1 MTVYSALNEKTNQN
15 FSVLTDSKDRFL
27 DILFTQGV
35 EYADFTLEQLIDI
48 VKHNKIKEKQV

>member
-1 MTVYSALNEKTNQN
+1 MTVYSVLNEKTNQN

-35 EYADFTLEQLIDI
+35 EYADFTSEQLIDI
-48 VKHNKIKEKQV
+48 VEHDKIKEKQM

>member
-35 EYADFTLEQLIDI
+35 EYADFTSEQLIDI
-48 VKHNKIKEKQV
+48 VKHDKIKEKQM

>member
-35 EYADFTLEQLIDI
+35 EYADFTSEQLIDI
-48 VKHNKIKEKQV
+48 VEHDKIKEKQV

>member
-1 MTVYSALNEKTNQN
+1 MTVYSVLNERTNQN

-35 EYADFTLEQLIDI
+35 EYADFTSEQLIDI
-48 VKHNKIKEKQV
+48 VEHDKIKEKQV

>member
-35 EYADFTLEQLIDI
+35 EYADFTLEQLIDS

>member
-35 EYADFTLEQLIDI
+35 EYADFTSEQLIDI
-48 VKHNKIKEKQV
+48 VEHNKIKEKQV

>member
-48 VKHNKIKEKQV
+48 VKHNKIK

>member
-1 MTVYSALNEKTNQN
+1 MTVYSVLNEKTNQN

-35 EYADFTLEQLIDI
+35 EYADFTSEQLIDI
-48 VKHNKIKEKQV
+48 VEHDKIKEKQV

>member
-1 MTVYSALNEKTNQN
+1 MTVYSVLNERTNQN

-35 EYADFTLEQLIDI
+35 EYADFTSEQLIDI
-48 VKHNKIKEKQV
+48 VEHDKIKEKQM